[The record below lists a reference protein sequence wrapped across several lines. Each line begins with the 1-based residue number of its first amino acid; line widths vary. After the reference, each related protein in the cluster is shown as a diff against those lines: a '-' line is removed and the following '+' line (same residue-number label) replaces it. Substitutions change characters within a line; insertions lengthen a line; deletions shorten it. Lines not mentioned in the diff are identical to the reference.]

1 MLSWQVR
8 RIILEGIMD
17 FFTGLNKSQFVC
29 FLFFVGFSTLMLE
42 RFS

>member
-17 FFTGLNKSQFVC
+17 FFTDLNKSQFCVFV
-29 FLFFVGFSTLMLE
+29 FLFFLAFPL
-42 RFS
+42 